1 MKVICTKGCNKVFE
15 NPEFKEEKLEYD
27 VREIYFRCPHCGK
40 KYTCFYTDREIRKLQ
55 ALQRKTGDINE
66 FNNLKEKVTERMNKL
81 KDRMNFYEE
90 IRIGNEKSGE
100 YTINT
105 IKPRNSNIFETA
117 IMLTELGEWHIV
129 EEYKTKEDAIKGH
142 KKYCSMAVNELDKI
156 I

>member
-1 MKVICTKGCNKVFE
+1 MGF
-15 NPEFKEEKLEYD
+15 
-27 VREIYFRCPHCGK
+27 
-40 KYTCFYTDREIRKLQ
+40 
-55 ALQRKTGDINE
+55 
-66 FNNLKEKVTERMNKL
+66 FNNVQKATSVSIYESQIKPRLKEKVTKRINKL